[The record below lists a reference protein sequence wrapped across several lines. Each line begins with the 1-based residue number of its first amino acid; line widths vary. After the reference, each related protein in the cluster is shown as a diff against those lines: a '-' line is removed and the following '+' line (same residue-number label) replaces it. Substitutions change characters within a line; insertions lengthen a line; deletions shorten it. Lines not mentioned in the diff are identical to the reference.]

1 MAAMFIFTILMNL
14 FAWAAFTVTDIVF
27 GGYSFVNMIVL
38 AEWFV
43 MPMAASAIYRAVT
56 SHKGNDEQHD
66 KAMYMLM
73 WFVVSTGI
81 SGLVCRIRE
90 MTIWYDLSKFNSFD
104 YPSYILLHTKQQVC
118 QHVTEFIFDLCD
130 INSWRYANTYFPI
143 KRPQT
148 ADVLF
153 FVWTAYFLVKYFS
166 FFGSENMK
174 IS

>member
-104 YPSYILLHTKQQVC
+104 YPS
-118 QHVTEFIFDLCD
+118 FA
-130 INSWRYANTYFPI
+130 S
-143 KRPQT
+143 
-148 ADVLF
+148 F
-153 FVWTAYFLVKYFS
+153 FVLGFIVYSLIYDIIGFFVDGHFASHKTAGLS
-166 FFGSENMK
+166 ARH
-174 IS
+174 